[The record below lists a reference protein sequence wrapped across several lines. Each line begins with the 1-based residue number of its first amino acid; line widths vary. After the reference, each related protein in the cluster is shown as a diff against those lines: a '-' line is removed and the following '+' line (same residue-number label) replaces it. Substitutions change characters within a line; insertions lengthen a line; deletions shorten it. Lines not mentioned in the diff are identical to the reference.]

1 MSVVPAEKA
10 AVVPGAYSGGDTPT
24 PYTEDV
30 PSNLRR
36 ATSRLQFPP
45 SYVVVGFYRLVTDRN
60 LYVPAWQKCKHG
72 FVRGATV
79 AIVWGVGSF
88 KIQRKFVEI
97 FLIKSPRVTGLSR
110 DALFGIPM
118 PFDLPTYATL
128 FFLSTQVSTVIY
140 FFLSRNI
147 RIARERA
154 YDQTIASRGKG
165 ADWWRPYVEEWDNP
179 PHVENTRWGL
189 GLFMSGAAG
198 RIVTKRESQYSRVLS
213 KADHMGASSVLM
225 IPLNFVPFA
234 GIFIAAWF
242 KALGTARYLHQPY
255 FKAKTMNTEQVSTF
269 IEERKWDYRA
279 FGFAAALAERLP
291 LIGLVF
297 SISNRIGAAMW
308 AHDLEKRQHYV
319 AAVKAGL
326 APGIEHRP
334 KFE

>member
-1 MSVVPAEKA
+1 MSVVPAAEN
-10 AVVPGAYSGGDTPT
+10 AVLPGGFSDPPT
-24 PYTEDV
+24 PYEENV
-30 PSNLRR
+30 PEHLRH

-60 LYVPAWQKCKHG
+60 LYVPAWEKCKHG

-79 AIVWGVGSF
+79 ALVWAVGTF
-88 KIQRKFVEI
+88 KIQRKFVEV

-128 FFLSTQVSTVIY
+128 FFLSSQVSAVIY

-147 RIARERA
+147 RVARERA
-154 YDQTIASRGKG
+154 YAQTLASRGKP
-165 ADWWRPYVEEWDNP
+165 AEWWGPYVEEWERP
-179 PHVENTRWGL
+179 PRAPHGGRWGL
-189 GLFMSGAAG
+189 GAFLSGPVG
-198 RIVTKRESQYSRVLS
+198 RVVAKL
-213 KADHMGASSVLM
+213 LM

-234 GIFIAAWF
+234 GLAIAAWF
-242 KALGTARYLHQPY
+242 RALGTARYLHQPY
-255 FKAKTMNTEQVSTF
+255 FKAKNMTPEQVSIF

-291 LIGLVF
+291 LVGLVF

-319 AAVKAGL
+319 AAVKAGQVPEL
-326 APGIEHRP
+326 KP
-334 KFE
+334 KAE

>member
-1 MSVVPAEKA
+1 MSVVPSSQEKA
-10 AVVPGAYSGGDTPT
+10 AAAVPGAYAGDPPT

-30 PSNLRR
+30 PENLRR

-45 SYVVVGFYRLVTDRN
+45 TYVVVGFYRLVTDKN

-79 AIVWGVGSF
+79 ATVWAVGTF
-88 KIQRKFVEI
+88 KIQRKFVEV

-110 DALFGIPM
+110 DAIFGIPM

-128 FFLSTQVSTVIY
+128 FFLSSQVSAIIY

-179 PHVENTRWGL
+179 PRVSGKGWGL
-189 GLFMSGAAG
+189 GALMSGPIG
-198 RIVTKRESQYSRVLS
+198 RIF
-213 KADHMGASSVLM
+213 SSLLM
-225 IPLNFVPFA
+225 IPLHAIPFA
-234 GIFIAAWF
+234 GMLIAAWF

-255 FKAKTMNTEQVSTF
+255 FKAKKMSSDQVATF
-269 IEERKWDYRA
+269 IEERKWDYRS

-291 LIGLVF
+291 IVGLIF

-326 APGIEHRP
+326 APGLEH
-334 KFE
+334 KSKAE

>member
-1 MSVVPAEKA
+1 MSVVPAPEK
-10 AVVPGAYSGGDTPT
+10 AVVPGAYIGDPPT

-30 PSNLRR
+30 PAPLGR

-79 AIVWGVGSF
+79 ALVWGIGSF
-88 KIQRKFVEI
+88 KIQRKFVEV
-97 FLIKSPRVTGLSR
+97 FLINSPRVSGLSQN
-110 DALFGIPM
+110 AIFGIPM

-128 FFLSTQVSTVIY
+128 FFLSSQVSAVIY

-154 YDQTIASRGKG
+154 YDQTITSRGKG

-179 PHVENTRWGL
+179 PRVEGKRWGL
-189 GLFMSGAAG
+189 GLFMSGAVG
-198 RIVTKRESQYSRVLS
+198 RIVTKL
-213 KADHMGASSVLM
+213 LM

-242 KALGTARYLHQPY
+242 RSLGTARYLHQPY
-255 FKAKTMNTEQVSTF
+255 FKAKNMTTDQVSTF

-291 LIGLVF
+291 LIGMIF

-326 APGIEHRP
+326 APGVDTP
-334 KFE
+334 KLKGE

>member
-1 MSVVPAEKA
+1 MSVIPANTEKA
-10 AVVPGAYSGGDTPT
+10 VIPGAYSGDLPT
-24 PYTEDV
+24 PYDEDV
-30 PSNLRR
+30 PTNLRR

-72 FVRGATV
+72 FVRGASV
-79 AIVWGVGSF
+79 ALVWAVGTF
-88 KIQRKFVEI
+88 KIQRKFVEV

-128 FFLSTQVSTVIY
+128 FFLSSQVSAIIY

-165 ADWWRPYVEEWDNP
+165 EDWWQPYVEEWEHP
-179 PHVENTRWGL
+179 PRVENTRWGL
-189 GLFMSGAAG
+189 GIFMSGAVG
-198 RIVTKRESQYSRVLS
+198 RIVTKL
-213 KADHMGASSVLM
+213 LM

-255 FKAKTMNTEQVSTF
+255 FKAKKMTTEQISVF

-291 LIGLVF
+291 IVGLIF

-326 APGIEHRP
+326 APGVEHKP
-334 KFE
+334 KAE

>member
-1 MSVVPAEKA
+1 MSVVPAEMA
-10 AVVPGAYSGGDTPT
+10 GVPGAYGGGDLPT

-45 SYVVVGFYRLVTDRN
+45 SYVLVGFYRLVTDRN

-72 FVRGATV
+72 LIRGATV
-79 AIVWGVGSF
+79 AVVWGVGSF
-88 KIQRKFVEI
+88 KIQRKFVEL

-128 FFLSTQVSTVIY
+128 FFLSSQVSAVIY

-179 PHVENTRWGL
+179 PRVEGTRWGL
-189 GLFMSGAAG
+189 GVFMSGAVG
-198 RIVTKRESQYSRVLS
+198 SIVTKL
-213 KADHMGASSVLM
+213 LM

-255 FKAKTMNTEQVSTF
+255 FKAKTMTRDQVSTF

-291 LIGLVF
+291 LIGLIF

-326 APGIEHRP
+326 APGIEHKP
-334 KFE
+334 KMD